1 MRIASSSIQE
11 IMNQRPDLIDMKSY
25 EVIDKIMT
33 SSGELIRRTNIE
45 AEKVIDAEISK
56 TVGSIIDIFV

>member
-45 AEKVIDAEISK
+45 AEKVVDAEISR